1 MFGSK
6 DYITDSQ
13 LAESLEP
20 LLKRLRDVEKAN
32 KVLAG
37 RVEALEASL
46 EALRAA
52 EADVAAGAGDGDV
65 AVEANELGGADVGS
79 TCGLPV
85 GDDAV
90 GGSDADAVLFLPA
103 PSPEGFFAEATSEE
117 QIGKSIYE
125 LRPEGGGR
133 GTFALLSSP
142 DAMATAM
149 ISVSSFVKPV
159 CRIQG
164 NTHRMP
170 DGIVTL
176 SRGEARLK
184 DGVWVVTSK
193 AVVEF
198 K

>member
-1 MFGSK
+1 MFGNK

-13 LAESLEP
+13 LAEELEP
-20 LLKRLRDVEKAN
+20 ILKRLDDFDKICEAMLKRVEK
-32 KVLAG
+32 
-37 RVEALEASL
+37 LEAAVDAL
-46 EALRAA
+46 LQGEAGGV
-52 EADVAAGAGDGDV
+52 ADVGDGGASAPVKEPDGVGAGSSGDLPVAGDG
-65 AVEANELGGADVGS
+65 G
-79 TCGLPV
+79 
-85 GDDAV
+85 
-90 GGSDADAVLFLPA
+90 GGSDAGGVLFLPA

-125 LRPEGGGR
+125 LRQEGGGR
-133 GTFALLSSP
+133 GSFALLSSP

-170 DGIVTL
+170 DSIVTL
-176 SRGEARLK
+176 SRGEARLRG
-184 DGVWVVTSK
+184 GVWVVTSK

>member
-13 LAESLEP
+13 LAETLEP
-20 LLKRLRDVEKAN
+20 LLKRLRDVEKVN

-46 EALRAA
+46 EALRSA
-52 EADVAAGAGDGDV
+52 EADVAAGAGDA
-65 AVEANELGGADVGS
+65 AVEANELGGVDVGS

-90 GGSDADAVLFLPA
+90 GDSDADAVLFLPA
-103 PSPEGFFAEATSEE
+103 PSPEGFFVEATSEE